1 MSKVKNYNKLQDA
14 VLRITP
20 DAFRQVIQ
28 LENLDPNSCGDYDS
42 SILSFSIREFKLDH
56 ARVLLEFYNG
66 TQKLDC

>member
-28 LENLDPNSCGDYDS
+28 LENLDPNSCSDYDS
-42 SILSFSIREFKLDH
+42 SIRAIVKSG
-56 ARVLLEFYNG
+56 V
-66 TQKLDC
+66 